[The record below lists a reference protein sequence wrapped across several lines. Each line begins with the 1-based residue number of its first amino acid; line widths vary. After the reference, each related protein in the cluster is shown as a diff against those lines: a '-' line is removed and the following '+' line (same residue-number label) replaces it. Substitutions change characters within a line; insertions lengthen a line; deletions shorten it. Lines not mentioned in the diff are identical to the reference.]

1 MLVVILVLIVLLV
14 LEVIIEI
21 KYFKNVILEAV
32 EFERC
37 PNVIESSTL
46 SDYVINYLD
55 VFKNTKLNE
64 SQFKLLVASLERKG
78 LIKLDRTAPDYKYW
92 RIGLTQDGQ
101 NVLNSI
107 RK

>member
-1 MLVVILVLIVLLV
+1 MKKML
-14 LEVIIEI
+14 
-21 KYFKNVILEAV
+21 FLEAI

-46 SDYVINYLD
+46 ADYVINYLS
-55 VFKNTKLNE
+55 VFENTQLNE

-92 RIGLTQDGQ
+92 RLGLTQDGQ